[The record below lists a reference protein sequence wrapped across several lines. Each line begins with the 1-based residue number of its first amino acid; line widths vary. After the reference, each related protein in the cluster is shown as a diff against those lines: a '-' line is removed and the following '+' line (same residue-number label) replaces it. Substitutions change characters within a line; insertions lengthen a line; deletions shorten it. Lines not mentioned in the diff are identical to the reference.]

1 MAKLE
6 SNLKNMVLSLVFISM
21 GMSAALGYVYLLTK
35 EPIEK
40 ANKEKEVS
48 AVKMVLPAFDNDPVT
63 EMKRIATIENNG
75 KDSLTFYPAFKNGQ
89 FVGCAV
95 KSFTEKAFSGKFTL
109 MVGFLPDG
117 TINKS
122 VVLDQKETPGLG
134 TKMKEPKFYS
144 QFENKKFEGE
154 LKVKKDGGDIDAISA
169 ATITSR
175 AYCDGINRAYK
186 LFMKEFAGK
195 ANAAADS
202 ATAVQTVAT
211 NK

>member
-48 AVKMVLPAFDNDPVT
+48 AVKMVLPEFDNDPVK
-63 EMKRIATIENNG
+63 ELKIIDG
-75 KDSLTFYPAFKNGQ
+75 LTFYPATKGGQ
-89 FVGCAV
+89 FIGCAV
-95 KSFTEKAFSGKFTL
+95 NTFTDKAFSGTFTM

-144 QFENKKFEGE
+144 QFENKKIERE

-202 ATAVQTVAT
+202 TASVQTAVT

>member
-48 AVKMVLPAFDNDPVT
+48 AVKMVLPEFDNDPVK
-63 EMKRIATIENNG
+63 EMKTIDG
-75 KDSLTFYPAFKNGQ
+75 LSFYPASKGGQ
-89 FVGCAV
+89 FIGCAV
-95 KSFTEKAFSGKFTL
+95 NTFTYKAFSGKFTM

-144 QFENKKFEGE
+144 QFENKKFDGE

-186 LFMKEFAGK
+186 LFMKEFANETNSNKIDTTATDK
-195 ANAAADS
+195 ALE
-202 ATAVQTVAT
+202 TL
-211 NK
+211 KKEE

>member
-6 SNLKNMVLSLVFISM
+6 SNLKNMILSLLFISM

-48 AVKMVLPAFDNDPVT
+48 AVKLVLPDFDNDPVK
-63 EMKRIATIENNG
+63 EMKTIDN
-75 KDSLTFYPAFKNGQ
+75 LTFYPASKGGQ

-95 KSFTEKAFSGKFTL
+95 NTFTEKAFSGKFTL

-144 QFENKKFEGE
+144 QFENKKINGE
-154 LKVKKDGGDIDAISA
+154 LKVKKDGGDVDAISA
-169 ATITSR
+169 ATISSR
-175 AYCDGINRAYK
+175 AYCDAINRAYK
-186 LFMKEFAGK
+186 VFINNFLKENIASNNDTINNIQVK
-195 ANAAADS
+195 DS
-202 ATAVQTVAT
+202 I
-211 NK
+211 K

>member
-48 AVKMVLPAFDNDPVT
+48 AVKMVLPAFDNDPVK
-63 EMKRIATIENNG
+63 EMKVIEG
-75 KDSLTFYPAFKNGQ
+75 LTFYPATKGGQ
-89 FVGCAV
+89 FIGCAV
-95 KSFTEKAFSGKFTL
+95 NTFTDKAFSGTFTM

-117 TINKS
+117 TVNKS

-186 LFMKEFAGK
+186 LFV
-195 ANAAADS
+195 ANYLNKTKSDS
-202 ATAVQTVAT
+202 GDSLQNTLQNDTI
-211 NK
+211 K

>member
-1 MAKLE
+1 
-6 SNLKNMVLSLVFISM
+6 
-21 GMSAALGYVYLLTK
+21 MSAALGYVYLLTK

-48 AVKMVLPAFDNDPVT
+48 AVKMVLPAFDNDPVKD
-63 EMKRIATIENNG
+63 MKKIAPMDFNG
-75 KDSLTFYPAFKNGQ
+75 KDSLTFYPAFKGGI

-95 KSFTEKAFSGKFTL
+95 NTFTDKAFSGTFTL

-144 QFENKKFEGE
+144 QFENKKIEGE
-154 LKVKKDGGDIDAISA
+154 LKVKKDGGEIDAISA
-169 ATITSR
+169 ATISSR
-175 AYCDGINRAYK
+175 AYCDALNKAYK
-186 LFMKEFAGK
+186 LFMKEFAAKDK
-195 ANAAADS
+195 AVVADTAA
-202 ATAVQTVAT
+202 AVQTNVT
-211 NK
+211 KN

>member
-48 AVKMVLPAFDNDPVT
+48 AVKMVLPEFDNDPVK
-63 EMKRIATIENNG
+63 EMKTIDG
-75 KDSLTFYPAFKNGQ
+75 LSFYPASKGGQ
-89 FVGCAV
+89 FIGCAV
-95 KSFTEKAFSGKFTL
+95 NTFTDKAFSGKFTM

-186 LFMKEFAGK
+186 LFMKEFANETNSNKIDTTTTDK
-195 ANAAADS
+195 ALE
-202 ATAVQTVAT
+202 TL
-211 NK
+211 KKEE

>member
-40 ANKEKEVS
+40 ANKEKEVN
-48 AVKMVLPAFDNDPVT
+48 AVKMVLPEFDNDPVK
-63 EMKRIATIENNG
+63 EMKTIDG
-75 KDSLTFYPAFKNGQ
+75 LSFYPATKGGQ
-89 FVGCAV
+89 FIGCAV
-95 KSFTEKAFSGKFTL
+95 NTFTDKAFSGKFTM

-186 LFMKEFAGK
+186 LFVTNFSD
-195 ANAAADS
+195 NAKSNSVDTLQNTQIKDS
-202 ATAVQTVAT
+202 I
-211 NK
+211 K